1 MASEFMAP
9 TGGDSHQI
17 LHDFES
23 FVIFLYGLG
32 SPSQSNFLRAAI
44 LDMLDTRQVAPW
56 TGPVCWSHLDW
67 LELE

>member
-44 LDMLDTRQVAPW
+44 LDMLDTRQVA
-56 TGPVCWSHLDW
+56 T
-67 LELE
+67 